1 MYIKIGPYKD
11 FYGIYQ
17 FTNIFHKIG
26 VSEDRCDK
34 IGDWLTKTWIH
45 DVCEWVNNK
54 RIRTIKVRIDKYDTW
69 NMDITL
75 AHIILPMLHQLK
87 ETKHG
92 CSDVNDED
100 VPKKL
105 RRSSVSKGY
114 KEHDWETDD
123 NWEAR
128 WDWVMDEMIWAFS
141 QINDNE
147 GWEGEY
153 CVKAG
158 EWHFED
164 EKDGMSKMIWDKKP
178 VVNNKGINAHR
189 ARMQNGFILF
199 GKYYTGL
206 WD

>member
-11 FYGIYQ
+11 FYGIYD
-17 FTNIFHKIG
+17 FTDMFHKIG
-26 VSEDRCDK
+26 VSEDRCDR
-34 IGDWLTKTWIH
+34 IGNWLTKTWIH
-45 DVCEWVNNK
+45 DVCEWVDNK
-54 RIRTIKVRIDKYDTW
+54 KTRNIKVRIDKYDTW
-69 NMDITL
+69 SMDATL
-75 AHIILPMLHQLK
+75 AYIILPMLHQLK

-92 CSDVNDED
+92 CPDVNDED

-105 RRSSVSKGY
+105 RVR
-114 KEHDWETDD
+114 EATHHDGEVDD

-128 WDWVMDEMIWAFS
+128 WDWAMDEMIWAFT

-147 GWEGEY
+147 DWEKEY
-153 CVKAG
+153 CEKAG

-164 EKDGMSKMIWDKKP
+164 EKDGMSKMVWDKKA
-178 VVNNKGINAHR
+178 VIDNKGIKAHR

>member
-1 MYIKIGPYKD
+1 MYIKIGPFKD
-11 FYGIYQ
+11 FYGIYD
-17 FTNIFHKIG
+17 FTDMFHKIG

-34 IGDWLTKTWIH
+34 IGNWLTKTWIH
-45 DVCEWVNNK
+45 DVCEWVDNK
-54 RIRTIKVRIDKYDTW
+54 KTRNIKVRIDKYDTW
-69 NMDITL
+69 SMDATL
-75 AHIILPMLHQLK
+75 AYIILPMLHQLK

-92 CSDVNDED
+92 CPDVNDED

-105 RRSSVSKGY
+105 RVR
-114 KEHDWETDD
+114 EATHHDGEVDD

-128 WDWVMDEMIWAFS
+128 WDWVMDEMIWAFT

-147 GWEGEY
+147 DWEKEY
-153 CVKAG
+153 CEKAG

-164 EKDGMSKMIWDKKP
+164 EKDGMSEMVWDKKP
-178 VVNNKGINAHR
+178 MVDNKGIKAHR

>member
-1 MYIKIGPYKD
+1 MHIKIGPYKD
-11 FYGIYQ
+11 FYGIYH
-17 FTNIFHKIG
+17 FTDMLHKIG

-34 IGDWLTKTWIH
+34 IGNWLAETWI
-45 DVCEWVNNK
+45 DDACEWADKK
-54 RIRTIKVRIDKYDTW
+54 RTRNIKVRIDKYDTW
-69 NMDITL
+69 SMDTTL

-92 CSDVNDED
+92 CPDVNDED

-105 RRSSVSKGY
+105 RVR
-114 KEHDWETDD
+114 EATHHDGETDD

-128 WDWVMDEMIWAFS
+128 WDWVLDEMIWAFS
-141 QINDNE
+141 QMNE
-147 GWEGEY
+147 NEDWEKEY
-153 CVKAG
+153 CVKPG

-164 EKDGMSKMIWDKKP
+164 KKDGMSEMVWDKKA
-178 VVNNKGINAHR
+178 VIDNKGIKAHR

>member
-11 FYGIYQ
+11 FYGIYD
-17 FTNIFHKIG
+17 FTDMFHKIG
-26 VSEDRCDK
+26 VSEDRCDR
-34 IGDWLTKTWIH
+34 IGNWLTKTWIH
-45 DVCEWVNNK
+45 DVCEWVDNK
-54 RIRTIKVRIDKYDTW
+54 KTRNIKVRIDKYDTW
-69 NMDITL
+69 SMDATL
-75 AHIILPMLHQLK
+75 AYIILPMLHQLK

-92 CSDVNDED
+92 CPDVNDED

-105 RRSSVSKGY
+105 RVR
-114 KEHDWETDD
+114 EATHHDGEVDD

-128 WDWVMDEMIWAFS
+128 WDWVMDEMIWAFT

-147 GWEGEY
+147 DWEKEY
-153 CVKAG
+153 CEKAG

-164 EKDGMSKMIWDKKP
+164 EKDGMSKMVWDKKA
-178 VVNNKGINAHR
+178 VIDNKGIKAHR

>member
-11 FYGIYQ
+11 FYGIYD
-17 FTNIFHKIG
+17 FTDMFHKIG

-34 IGDWLTKTWIH
+34 IGNWLTKTWIH
-45 DVCEWVNNK
+45 DVCEWVDNK
-54 RIRTIKVRIDKYDTW
+54 KTRNIKVRIDKYDTW
-69 NMDITL
+69 SMDATL
-75 AHIILPMLHQLK
+75 AYIILPMLHQLK

-92 CSDVNDED
+92 CPDVNDED

-105 RRSSVSKGY
+105 RVR
-114 KEHDWETDD
+114 EATHHDGEVDD

-128 WDWVMDEMIWAFS
+128 WDWVMDEMIWAFT

-147 GWEGEY
+147 DWEKEY
-153 CVKAG
+153 CEKAG

-164 EKDGMSKMIWDKKP
+164 EKDGMSKMVWDKKA
-178 VVNNKGINAHR
+178 VIDNKGIKAHR

>member
-1 MYIKIGPYKD
+1 MYIKIGPFKD
-11 FYGIYQ
+11 FYGIYD
-17 FTNIFHKIG
+17 FTDMFHKIG
-26 VSEDRCDK
+26 VSEDRCDR
-34 IGDWLTKTWIH
+34 IGNWLTKTWIH
-45 DVCEWVNNK
+45 DVCEWVDNK
-54 RIRTIKVRIDKYDTW
+54 KTRNIKVRIDKYDTW
-69 NMDITL
+69 SMDATL
-75 AHIILPMLHQLK
+75 AYIILPMLHQLK

-92 CSDVNDED
+92 CPDVNDED

-105 RRSSVSKGY
+105 RVR
-114 KEHDWETDD
+114 EATHHDGEVDD

-128 WDWVMDEMIWAFS
+128 WDWAMDEMIWAFT

-147 GWEGEY
+147 DWEKEY
-153 CVKAG
+153 CEKAG

-164 EKDGMSKMIWDKKP
+164 EKDGMSEMVWDKKP
-178 VVNNKGINAHR
+178 VIDNKGIKAHR

>member
-11 FYGIYQ
+11 FYGIYD
-17 FTNIFHKIG
+17 FTDMFHKIG

-34 IGDWLTKTWIH
+34 IGNWLTKTWIH
-45 DVCEWVNNK
+45 DVCEWVDNK
-54 RIRTIKVRIDKYDTW
+54 KTRNIKVRIDKYDTW
-69 NMDITL
+69 SMDATL
-75 AHIILPMLHQLK
+75 AYIILPMLHQLK

-92 CSDVNDED
+92 CPDVNDED

-105 RRSSVSKGY
+105 RVR
-114 KEHDWETDD
+114 EATHHDGEVDD

-128 WDWVMDEMIWAFS
+128 WDWAMDEMIWAFT

-147 GWEGEY
+147 DWEKEY
-153 CVKAG
+153 CEKAG

-164 EKDGMSKMIWDKKP
+164 EKDGMSKMVWDKKA
-178 VVNNKGINAHR
+178 VIDNKGIKAHR

>member
-1 MYIKIGPYKD
+1 MYIKIGPFKD
-11 FYGIYQ
+11 FYGIYD
-17 FTNIFHKIG
+17 FTDMFHKIG
-26 VSEDRCDK
+26 VSEDRCDR
-34 IGDWLTKTWIH
+34 IGNWLTKTWIH
-45 DVCEWVNNK
+45 DVCEWVDNK
-54 RIRTIKVRIDKYDTW
+54 KTRNIKVRIDKYDTW
-69 NMDITL
+69 SMDATL
-75 AHIILPMLHQLK
+75 AYIILPMLHQLK

-92 CSDVNDED
+92 CPDVNDED

-105 RRSSVSKGY
+105 RVR
-114 KEHDWETDD
+114 EATHHDGEVDD

-128 WDWVMDEMIWAFS
+128 WDWAMDEMIWAFT

-147 GWEGEY
+147 DWEKEY
-153 CVKAG
+153 CEKAG

-164 EKDGMSKMIWDKKP
+164 EKDGMSKMVWDKKA
-178 VVNNKGINAHR
+178 VIDNKGIKAHR